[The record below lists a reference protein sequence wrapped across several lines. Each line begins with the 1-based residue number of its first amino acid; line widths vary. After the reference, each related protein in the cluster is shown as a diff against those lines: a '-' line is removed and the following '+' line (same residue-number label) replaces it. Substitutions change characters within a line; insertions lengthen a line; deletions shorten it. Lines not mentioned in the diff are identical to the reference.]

1 MVTGSILPQG
11 RNAMPVTA
19 DLIENGRIICLRTA
33 SPWNVDETFEAYKV
47 AEGYFDAATHKL
59 HSLVDVRDLVSIP
72 PGVLKV
78 RNTPFISHKNS
89 GNMAVVGA
97 QKLARTLAETMLKLT
112 SFKRARFFETYEEA
126 IDYLKQIIT
135 NEVTG

>member
-1 MVTGSILPQG
+1 
-11 RNAMPVTA
+11 MPVTT
-19 DLIENGRIICLRTA
+19 DLLENGRIIYLRTA
-33 SPWNVDETFEAYKV
+33 SPWSIEETFEAYKV
-47 AEGYFDAATHKL
+47 AETYFDTALHKL
-59 HSLVDVRDLVSIP
+59 HSLIDVRDLVSIP

-112 SFKRARFFETYEEA
+112 SFKRAKFFETYEDA
-126 IDYLKQIIT
+126 IDYLKQLIAD
-135 NEVTG
+135 EATG